1 MIWGHSFGRGHGHRP
16 RDNRWNA
23 MLSGGPH
30 DHTMF
35 CKFYF
40 LLARLIW
47 LIFTTVPTYRG
58 SRHNADQRGGDD
70 GTNPLLLRYGREGN
84 VPLGS
89 RAPEPL
95 GDWMDTIRA
104 STRFASGP
112 NGPMSFLSSIISA
125 MSRGV
130 TPVHHRQLDNGGL
143 HLTISR
149 FPPGNFSDQIRPSP
163 GLLGLI
169 PPPGPRNITETTQRG
184 PREDPAQ
191 AVAFIPAMTTT
202 RWQDEAR
209 LLFGSSYIEKAQRV
223 INSVL
228 KLLVP
233 PAVEAQKALKIRL
246 EKKLKEEQLAKEK
259 EKAEREE
266 AEKAEEEEKVDKVDK
281 ADEADEADKAEKAE
295 QEEAAPAM
303 TAATAAEAVNA
314 SHSDQPGQ
322 QERQGQSGSNETM
335 EGIEQTAASDIQAAP
350 GAAAAPRVTTRIR
363 GRDLDIT
370 GLGIDLEYLEALPE
384 EFREE
389 VLMQQVAE
397 QRSQAVAAGQEP
409 TDISREFLEA
419 LPPNIRN
426 ELLQQEAQDRRR
438 REREEA
444 RHRSVAGNA
453 PAQAEDM
460 DAASFL
466 ASLDPEL
473 RTSVLMEQDE
483 EMLSHLPDSIA
494 AEARALGGDRRLNQ
508 FREITRL
515 GRNRTENQQDTEHQH
530 TPEKHAR
537 KQVPQILDKSGV
549 ATMLRLMFLPV
560 QGSTRQ
566 SLNEILKDIC
576 ENRQNRAE
584 VISILLTILQDG
596 SADNGA
602 VERCF
607 SHLTNRSKCRDL
619 SKSPQAKRLPSGQ
632 ASELVDVSPLMVVQQ
647 CLSTLLYL
655 TFYNAHIS
663 GFFLSEHETVT
674 STKSRAGRKG
684 KGKEIKAAKYPLNA
698 LLSLLDK
705 QIIIESTSVM
715 EQLASLLN
723 TITLPLNVLI
733 RKESEKSI
741 LGSQEAED
749 KHGVPQTSE
758 SGRNPANQA
767 NPGNTTMS
775 SAVDTPSNTT
785 ESAENR
791 VVRENDIPPQGE
803 NRHSKDDDKQQEEKL
818 KKPRLLHAPDV
829 PEENLCLVVNI
840 LTAREC
846 TSKTFR
852 DTLSMILNLSALPG
866 AKDIFGKELVRTAQ
880 SLAGSILRDL
890 DDLSFQISRAES
902 GTEIQ
907 GLALSKFSPATS
919 DQSKLLRVLTALD
932 YLFDPKRPGSN
943 NKLNK
948 RIEELGEDS
957 MSSII
962 TTLQS
967 SHTFDTLWSKL
978 SETLTA
984 IRKHGNLFSVATIL
998 LPLVEALMVVC
1009 KNTTLKNASV
1019 AKNLSKD
1026 FSLSSP
1032 QPENRIESL
1041 FFAFT
1046 EEHRKVLNDL
1056 VRHNPKLMSGW
1067 FSLLVK
1073 NSKVLEFDNKRN
1085 YFTRKLHSRN
1095 HETRHQHP
1103 ALQLAVRREQVFL
1116 DSFKSLY
1123 FKSSDEM
1130 KYGKLSIRFHGEE
1143 GVDAG
1148 GVTREWFQVLSRQMF
1163 NPDYALFIPVASDC
1177 TTFHPNR
1184 LSSINQEHLMFFK
1197 FIGRIIGK
1205 ALYEGRV
1212 LDCHFSRAVYKRIL
1226 GKPVSVKDMETL
1238 DLDYYKSLLWMLE
1251 NDITDIITETFSLET
1266 EAFGVTQ
1273 IVDLIDN
1280 GRSVPVTEENKHE
1293 YVRLVV
1299 EYRLTG
1305 SVQEQLEHFLK
1316 GNIFLFLYTFML

>member
-1 MIWGHSFGRGHGHRP
+1 
-16 RDNRWNA
+16 
-23 MLSGGPH
+23 
-30 DHTMF
+30 
-35 CKFYF
+35 
-40 LLARLIW
+40 
-47 LIFTTVPTYRG
+47 
-58 SRHNADQRGGDD
+58 
-70 GTNPLLLRYGREGN
+70 
-84 VPLGS
+84 
-89 RAPEPL
+89 
-95 GDWMDTIRA
+95 
-104 STRFASGP
+104 
-112 NGPMSFLSSIISA
+112 

-149 FPPGNFSDQIRPSP
+149 FPPENLSDQTRPPP
-163 GLLGLI
+163 GLLGMI
-169 PPPGPRNITETTQRG
+169 PPLGPRHNIEPSQRLS
-184 PREDPAQ
+184 REDPAQ
-191 AVAFIPAMTTT
+191 AVAFIPATTST
-202 RWQDEAR
+202 RWRDEAR
-209 LLFGSSYIEKAQRV
+209 LLYGSTAVEKAQRV
-223 INSVL
+223 INSLL
-228 KLLVP
+228 KSLVP
-233 PAVEAQKALKIRL
+233 PAIEAQKLLKIKL
-246 EKKLKEEQLAKEK
+246 EKKIKEEQIAKEK
-259 EKAEREE
+259 EKAEKAEE
-266 AEKAEEEEKVDKVDK
+266 AERAERAEQAAAEEAAAAVQDVGSNQLDQPIRSGNDEQ
-281 ADEADEADKAEKAE
+281 EADEQA
-295 QEEAAPAM
+295 
-303 TAATAAEAVNA
+303 
-314 SHSDQPGQ
+314 
-322 QERQGQSGSNETM
+322 M
-335 EGIEQTAASDIQAAP
+335 EGIEPSAAP
-350 GAAAAPRVTTRIR
+350 GLQAAHTSTEGARITTRIR

-370 GLGIDLEYLEALPE
+370 GLGIDLDYLEALPE

-444 RHRSVAGNA
+444 RHHTVTEGATE
-453 PAQAEDM
+453 QAEEM

-483 EMLSHLPDSIA
+483 EMLAHLPDSIA

-508 FREITRL
+508 FREITRH
-515 GRNRTENQQDTEHQH
+515 GRNRTDNRTDVERQLTHKK
-530 TPEKHAR
+530 PPK
-537 KQVPQILDKSGV
+537 KKVPQILDKPGV

-576 ENRQNRAE
+576 ENRQSRAE

-596 SADNGA
+596 SAGNGT
-602 VERCF
+602 VER
-607 SHLTNRSKCRDL
+607 SLNQLTNRAKNKDL
-619 SKSPQAKRLPSGQ
+619 SKSPQTKKTQSSHALEL
-632 ASELVDVSPLMVVQQ
+632 SELSPLMVIQQ
-647 CLSTLLYL
+647 SLATLLYL

-684 KGKEIKAAKYPLNA
+684 KAKESRAAKYPLNA
-698 LLSLLDK
+698 LLGLLDK

-733 RKESEKSI
+733 RKESEKMNRES
-741 LGSQEAED
+741 D
-749 KHGVPQTSE
+749 KENHQHELAALPE
-758 SGRNPANQA
+758 SGSITAVQGA
-767 NPGNTTMS
+767 SGDVVS
-775 SAVDTPSNTT
+775 SAADNHTT
-785 ESAENR
+785 SLESAELGTAQEATASL
-791 VVRENDIPPQGE
+791 ENGE
-803 NRHSKDDDKQQEEKL
+803 NKISSDDSKQQEEKL
-818 KKPRLLHAPDV
+818 KKSHLLHAPDI
-829 PEENLCLVVNI
+829 PEENLCLVINI

-852 DTLSMILNLSALPG
+852 DALSMILNLSSLPG
-866 AKDIFGKELVRTAQ
+866 AKEVFGKELVRTAQ
-880 SLAGSILRDL
+880 NLAGLVLSDL
-890 DDLSFQISRAES
+890 DNLSSQISEAGS
-902 GTEIQ
+902 GTELQ
-907 GLALSKFSPATS
+907 GLALSKFLPATS
-919 DQSKLLRVLTALD
+919 EQSKLLRVLTALD
-932 YLFDPKRPGSN
+932 YLFDPKRPDSSK
-943 NKLNK
+943 KLNVN
-948 RIEELGEDS
+948 REELGEDS
-957 MSSII
+957 KNSIVS
-962 TTLQS
+962 TLQAS
-967 SHTFDTLWSKL
+967 QTFDSLWGKL

-998 LPLVEALMVVC
+998 LPLIEALMVVC
-1009 KNTTLKNASV
+1009 KNTTLKNTSA
-1019 AKNLSKD
+1019 ARNISKD
-1026 FSLSSP
+1026 LSLSSP
-1032 QPENRIESL
+1032 QPDNRIESL

-1046 EEHRKVLNDL
+1046 EEHRRILNDL

-1085 YFTRKLHSRN
+1085 YFARKLHSRN
-1095 HETRHQHP
+1095 RDTRHQHT

-1123 FKSSDEM
+1123 FKSADEM

-1163 NPDYALFIPVASDC
+1163 NPDYALFIPVASDR

-1205 ALYEGRV
+1205 ALYEGQV

-1226 GKPVSVKDMETL
+1226 GKPVSIKDMETL

-1280 GRSVPVTEENKHE
+1280 GRNVPVTEENKHE

-1305 SVQEQLEHFLK
+1305 SVQEQLEHFLT
-1316 GNIFLFLYTFML
+1316 GISQYFTYFLLL

>member
-1 MIWGHSFGRGHGHRP
+1 
-16 RDNRWNA
+16 
-23 MLSGGPH
+23 
-30 DHTMF
+30 
-35 CKFYF
+35 
-40 LLARLIW
+40 
-47 LIFTTVPTYRG
+47 
-58 SRHNADQRGGDD
+58 
-70 GTNPLLLRYGREGN
+70 
-84 VPLGS
+84 
-89 RAPEPL
+89 
-95 GDWMDTIRA
+95 MDTIRA
-104 STRFASGP
+104 TARFPSGN

-125 MSRGV
+125 MSGGV

-149 FPPGNFSDQIRPSP
+149 FPPGNLSDQIRPSQ

-169 PPPGPRNITETTQRG
+169 PPPGPRHLSENAQRG

-191 AVAFIPAMTTT
+191 AVAFVPAMTST
-202 RWQDEAR
+202 RWQDEAQ
-209 LLFGSSYIEKAQRV
+209 LLCGSSYIEKAQRV
-223 INSVL
+223 INSIL

-233 PAVEAQKALKIRL
+233 PAIETQKALKAKM
-246 EKKLKEEQLAKEK
+246 EKKVKEEQLAKEK
-259 EKAEREE
+259 EKLQREE
-266 AEKAEEEEKVDKVDK
+266 KEQEDAEKAEKMESTSSVEK
-281 ADEADEADKAEKAE
+281 
-295 QEEAAPAM
+295 EEAGTTAITTTSSAIATEAVAASSSNQPSRTERQEQSTTDTVMEGMETTSASDVQMAPSIAAAAS
-303 TAATAAEAVNA
+303 TAAT
-314 SHSDQPGQ
+314 
-322 QERQGQSGSNETM
+322 
-335 EGIEQTAASDIQAAP
+335 
-350 GAAAAPRVTTRIR
+350 PRVTTRIR

-444 RHRSVAGNA
+444 RNRSA
-453 PAQAEDM
+453 PGDSSAQAEDM

-483 EMLSHLPDSIA
+483 EMLAHLPDSIA
-494 AEARALGGDRRLNQ
+494 AEARALGGDRSLNQ
-508 FREITRL
+508 FREITQL
-515 GRNRTENQQDTEHQH
+515 GRNRTGNQHNTEHQQ
-530 TPEKHAR
+530 TPKKHVK

-549 ATMLRLMFLPV
+549 ATMLRLMFLPI

-602 VERCF
+602 LERCF
-607 SHLTNRSKCRDL
+607 NHLTNRAKSRDF
-619 SKSPQAKRLPSGQ
+619 SKSPQTKRLQ
-632 ASELVDVSPLMVVQQ
+632 NNQTTELVDVSPLMVIQQ
-647 CLSTLLYL
+647 CLSTLVYL

-674 STKSRAGRKG
+674 SAKFRAGRKG
-684 KGKEIKAAKYPLNA
+684 KGKESRAAKYPLNA

-705 QIIIESTSVM
+705 QTIIESTSVM

-723 TITLPLNVLI
+723 TITLPLNVLL
-733 RKESEKSI
+733 RKETER
-741 LGSQEAED
+741 LR
-749 KHGVPQTSE
+749 
-758 SGRNPANQA
+758 SGRNETDERHEVPHSSENNSHSANRA
-767 NPGNTTMS
+767 NPEVTAM
-775 SAVDTPSNTT
+775 PSN
-785 ESAENR
+785 EDSASNPLTSVEAR
-791 VVRENDIPPQGE
+791 AAQEASLTPQGDTSLS
-803 NRHSKDDDKQQEEKL
+803 NDDGTAQGEKSM
-818 KKPRLLHAPDV
+818 KSRFEHATEV
-829 PEENLCLVVNI
+829 PEENLCIVVNI

-852 DTLSMILNLSALPG
+852 DTLSMILNLSALRG
-866 AKDIFGKELVRTAQ
+866 AKDIFGKELIRTAQ
-880 SLAGSILRDL
+880 NLAGTILHDL
-890 DDLSFQISRAES
+890 DDLSSKIVRAES

-932 YLFDPKRPGSN
+932 YLFDPKRPDAN
-943 NKLNK
+943 NRSKKNV
-948 RIEELGEDS
+948 EEPGEDPMGS
-957 MSSII
+957 IVTNLLSS
-962 TTLQS
+962 Q
-967 SHTFDTLWSKL
+967 TFDTLWSKL

-1009 KNTTLKNASV
+1009 KNTTLKNVSATKSI
-1019 AKNLSKD
+1019 SKD
-1026 FSLSSP
+1026 SSLASP
-1032 QPENRIESL
+1032 QPESRIESL

-1085 YFTRKLHSRN
+1085 YFTRKLHSRH
-1095 HETRHQHP
+1095 HESRHQHP

-1123 FKSSDEM
+1123 FKSAEEM

-1163 NPDYALFIPVASDC
+1163 NPDYALFIPVASDR

-1273 IVDLIDN
+1273 VVDLIEN
-1280 GRSVPVTEENKHE
+1280 GRNVPVTEENKHE

-1316 GNIFLFLYTFML
+1316 GSYSFWLYIILPLLTQIRVSRYCIT

>member
-1 MIWGHSFGRGHGHRP
+1 MQDTGHSRSDQPVRSENEEQGA
-16 RDNRWNA
+16 NEQA
-23 MLSGGPH
+23 M
-30 DHTMF
+30 
-35 CKFYF
+35 
-40 LLARLIW
+40 
-47 LIFTTVPTYRG
+47 
-58 SRHNADQRGGDD
+58 
-70 GTNPLLLRYGREGN
+70 EG
-84 VPLGS
+84 V
-89 RAPEPL
+89 EPS
-95 GDWMDTIRA
+95 A
-104 STRFASGP
+104 ASGP
-112 NGPMSFLSSIISA
+112 
-125 MSRGV
+125 
-130 TPVHHRQLDNGGL
+130 
-143 HLTISR
+143 
-149 FPPGNFSDQIRPSP
+149 
-163 GLLGLI
+163 
-169 PPPGPRNITETTQRG
+169 
-184 PREDPAQ
+184 
-191 AVAFIPAMTTT
+191 
-202 RWQDEAR
+202 
-209 LLFGSSYIEKAQRV
+209 
-223 INSVL
+223 
-228 KLLVP
+228 
-233 PAVEAQKALKIRL
+233 
-246 EKKLKEEQLAKEK
+246 
-259 EKAEREE
+259 
-266 AEKAEEEEKVDKVDK
+266 
-281 ADEADEADKAEKAE
+281 
-295 QEEAAPAM
+295 
-303 TAATAAEAVNA
+303 
-314 SHSDQPGQ
+314 
-322 QERQGQSGSNETM
+322 
-335 EGIEQTAASDIQAAP
+335 QAAHIST
-350 GAAAAPRVTTRIR
+350 ASARVTTRIR

-397 QRSQAVAAGQEP
+397 QRSQAAAAGQEP

-444 RHRSVAGNA
+444 QRQTVAEGA
-453 PAQAEDM
+453 TAQAEEM

-483 EMLSHLPDSIA
+483 EILAHLPDSIA

-508 FREITRL
+508 FREMTRL
-515 GRNRTENQQDTEHQH
+515 SRNRTGNQSDIERQLS
-530 TPEKHAR
+530 PKKPPK
-537 KQVPQILDKSGV
+537 KQVPQILDKPGV

-576 ENRQNRAE
+576 ENRQSRAE

-596 SADNGA
+596 STANGA
-602 VERCF
+602 VERSF
-607 SHLTNRSKCRDL
+607 SQLTNRARTRDL
-619 SKSPQAKRLPSGQ
+619 SKSPQAKKTQSNHAL
-632 ASELVDVSPLMVVQQ
+632 ELIDVSPLTVVQQ
-647 CLSTLLYL
+647 CFSTLLYL

-684 KGKEIKAAKYPLNA
+684 KVKESRAAKYPLNA
-698 LLSLLDK
+698 LLGLLDK

-733 RKESEKSI
+733 RKESEKMSR
-741 LGSQEAED
+741 ETD
-749 KHGVPQTSE
+749 KENQGHEVVPLSE
-758 SGRNPANQA
+758 SGRISAA
-767 NPGNTTMS
+767 PGGSGEVAS
-775 SAVDTPSNTT
+775 SAADSHIALP
-785 ESAENR
+785 ESAELGTAQ
-791 VVRENDIPPQGE
+791 EATMLSEDGE
-803 NRHSKDDDKQQEEKL
+803 RNTSSDDSKQQEEKL
-818 KKPRLLHAPDV
+818 KRSRLLHAPDI
-829 PEENLCLVVNI
+829 PEENLCLVINI

-852 DTLSMILNLSALPG
+852 DALSMILNLSALPG
-866 AKDIFGKELVRTAQ
+866 AKDVFGKELVRTAQ
-880 SLAGSILRDL
+880 SLAGLILNDL
-890 DDLSFQISRAES
+890 DNLSSQIAKAES

-932 YLFDPKRPGSN
+932 YLFDPKRPDSN
-943 NKLNK
+943 KKMNINAEK
-948 RIEELGEDS
+948 LGEDS
-957 MSSII
+957 KNSIV
-962 TTLQS
+962 TTLQAS
-967 SHTFDTLWSKL
+967 QTFDLLWGKL

-998 LPLVEALMVVC
+998 LPLIEALMVVC
-1009 KNTTLKNASV
+1009 KNTTLRNSSA
-1019 AKNLSKD
+1019 AKGISKD
-1026 FSLSSP
+1026 LSLSSP
-1032 QPENRIESL
+1032 QPDNRIESL

-1046 EEHRKVLNDL
+1046 EEHRKILNDL

-1085 YFTRKLHSRN
+1085 YFARKLHSRN
-1095 HETRHQHP
+1095 HDVRHQHT
-1103 ALQLAVRREQVFL
+1103 ALQLAVRRDQVFL

-1123 FKSSDEM
+1123 FKSADEM

-1163 NPDYALFIPVASDC
+1163 NPDYALFIPVASDR

-1226 GKPVSVKDMETL
+1226 GKAVSVKDMETL

-1280 GRSVPVTEENKHE
+1280 GRNVPVTEENKHE

-1305 SVQEQLEHFLK
+1305 SVQEQLEHFLT
-1316 GNIFLFLYTFML
+1316 GMS